1 MCGDD
6 GRTLL
11 LARLEEAEVR
21 LGQLAAAPKP
31 HGRSDPDPGSEE
43 RWDAGQVWAHL
54 AEFPPYWLAQAER
67 IIEAPPDQP
76 ARIGRATSAP
86 ERVEPIEAG
95 RDRPV
100 AESWAACRLGIERV
114 RAFAL
119 EASESDWARQ
129 GEHPVR
135 GPVTAGFVLE
145 AFVGGHLLE
154 HAEQLER
161 LATTSGS
168 VRA

>member
-1 MCGDD
+1 VTEGAV
-6 GRTLL
+6 RSLL

-21 LGQLAAAPKP
+21 LARLASAPKP
-31 HGRSDPDPGSEE
+31 GGRSDPDPDSDE

-54 AEFPPYWLAQAER
+54 AEFPAYWLAQAER

-95 RDRPV
+95 RERPV
-100 AESWAACRLGIERV
+100 AESWAMCRLGIERV

-119 EASESDWARQ
+119 GASETDWARE
-129 GEHPVR
+129 GEHVVR
-135 GPVTAGFVLE
+135 GPLSAGYVLE

-154 HAEQLER
+154 HAAQLER
-161 LATTSGS
+161 LAREPG
-168 VRA
+168 